1 MKKYTSIICL
11 VICLGSSVSAQY
23 LEVRRVATIK
33 DQPNRNAEII
43 ERMEK
48 GDYLALLDNGKQNN
62 EYYKVRILSNDQE
75 GWIYRKLVRR
85 FEGMLPDDKEI
96 IVPSLSFDPVPADY
110 YLTTADLTGNELKTV
125 LYDIIKNH
133 REFSYDKVWDIL
145 KVTDVD
151 PNDSSKV
158 IGIYSGFSMDA
169 SSQYD
174 KGRGWN
180 REHVWA
186 KSRGDF
192 GTRMGPGTDIHHL
205 RAEDVSTNS
214 ARNNRSFDECDIPYI
229 DKTGNYRGAT
239 SSFTS
244 SSDDWSWEPRDEVKG
259 DVARIMF
266 YMVVRYEG
274 EDGEPDLELVDFRPE
289 KGIKKPEHGK
299 ESTLLQWHKDDP
311 VDDYERYRNHMIYQ
325 NFQLNRN
332 PFIDNPEFV
341 NKIWKE

>member
-1 MKKYTSIICL
+1 MKKYASLICFIILLSC
-11 VICLGSSVSAQY
+11 SAFAQY
-23 LEVRRVATIK
+23 LEVRRSATVR
-33 DQPNRNAEII
+33 DQPNINAEII
-43 ERMEK
+43 ERLKK
-48 GDYLALLDNGKQNN
+48 GDYITLLDNGLQKDD
-62 EYYKVRILSNDQE
+62 YYKVRATSTNQE

-85 FEGMLPDDKEI
+85 FEGTFST
-96 IVPSLSFDPVPADY
+96 SLHFDPIPTNY
-110 YLTTADLTGNELKTV
+110 YSTAANLTGEELKTT
-125 LYDIIKNH
+125 LHNIIKDH
-133 REFSYDKVWDIL
+133 KEFSYDNVWNIL
-145 KVTDVD
+145 KVTDKD
-151 PNDSSKV
+151 PDDPSKV

-169 SSQYD
+169 RSQYLRG
-174 KGRGWN
+174 KGWN

-259 DVARIMF
+259 DVARMMF

-274 EDGEPDLELVDFRPE
+274 EDGEPDLELIDTSPKKNV
-289 KGIKKPEHGK
+289 KKPEHGK
-299 ESTLLQWHKDDP
+299 ESTLLQWHEADP
-311 VDDYERYRNHMIYQ
+311 VDDIERYRNHVIYQ

-332 PFIDNPEFV
+332 PFIDHPEFV
-341 NKIWKE
+341 DKIWDD